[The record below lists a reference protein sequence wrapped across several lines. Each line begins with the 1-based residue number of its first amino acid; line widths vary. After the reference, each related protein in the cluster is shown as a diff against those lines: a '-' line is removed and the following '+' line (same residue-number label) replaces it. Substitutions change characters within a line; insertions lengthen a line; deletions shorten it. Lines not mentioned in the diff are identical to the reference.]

1 MKSPRRFNRTLIQ
14 HALLI
19 AAPILLG
26 ACSSDNDPAPEP
38 PPPPAPVVNVLP
50 AFVTGTVA
58 QASYDGSSDDLLTAG
73 LGKTGLAGAAPAFAV
88 PATPTVA
95 ELRRNAIYNNYRAL
109 IDYTVVGG
117 FTRLYGPN
125 IDINGGDTLGEGKVA
140 GTEHI
145 TVVDDGTGRQN
156 VVLMVQVPNSFDV
169 KNPCIVTATSSG
181 SRGVYG
187 AIGTAGEWGL
197 KHGCAV
203 AYTDKGSGNGLHDLS
218 SDKVIQID
226 GTIDTATVAGK
237 KAHFNAG
244 LSEAERL
251 AYIAAFPNRVAYK
264 HAHSQQNPEKDWGR
278 DTLRAVKLAFYV
290 LNEKYGTDIPAQP
303 GKKEV
308 VITPAK
314 TIVIAS
320 SVSNGGGAALAA
332 AEQDT
337 EGLIDGVAVTE
348 PMAQPG
354 ANTGLT
360 IKQGSAAAVAT
371 HSKPLIDYFSYA
383 NIYQPCA
390 SASAQAGPQ
399 INLAP
404 MAANVQNRCSALKAR
419 GLLAGTTLAEQADEA
434 LAKLNAYGW
443 QSESNFLHQSHFRY
457 ATNSIVVNYVNS
469 YGKFKPSD
477 NVCGYS
483 YANTNVTV
491 GPNLGDVIAQSAT
504 VQAGL
509 FSTGNGVPPTGGI
522 NIVYNDSVGGAKWD
536 FLALSAGSGA
546 PGVGLADFALDGAL
560 CMRSLVTGKDAV
572 SGAGLF
578 GTQKSWSD
586 RVIAGMGEVQLTA
599 KLRAVPTI
607 IVAGRSDT
615 LIPVNHAARAYYG
628 KNQVL
633 EAATSKT
640 RYYEVTNAQHFDT
653 FIAVP
658 AWGYDSRLVPLHV
671 YFGRA
676 MDQMWAHLKNST
688 ALPASQVVHTTP
700 RAAGVNVTL
709 ANVPVWAPTPAASDA
724 IGFAAGVLSIPD

>member
-1 MKSPRRFNRTLIQ
+1 MKTSRRLSKTLRQ
-14 HALLI
+14 QALLL

-26 ACSSDNDPAPEP
+26 ACGSDNDPAPAP
-38 PPPPAPVVNVLP
+38 PPPPAPVVNVIP
-50 AFVTGTVA
+50 AFVAGTVA

-73 LGKTGLAGAAPAFAV
+73 LGKKGLVSPALAPTFAV
-88 PATPTVA
+88 AATPTVA
-95 ELRRNAIYNNYRAL
+95 ELRRNAIFNNYRAL
-109 IDYTVVGG
+109 IDYSAAGG
-117 FTRLYGPN
+117 FGSLYGPN
-125 IDINGGDTLGEGKVA
+125 IDASGADTLGDGKVA
-140 GTEHI
+140 GTEYI
-145 TVVDDGTGRQN
+145 AVADDGTGRQN
-156 VVLMVQVPNSFDV
+156 VVLMVQVPSSFDA

-197 KHGCAV
+197 KRGCAV
-203 AYTDKGSGNGLHDLS
+203 AYADKGSGNGLHDLS
-218 SDKVIQID
+218 SDNVIQID
-226 GTIDTATVAGK
+226 GTIATATVAGK
-237 KAHFNAG
+237 KAHFKADMT
-244 LSEAERL
+244 EAERL
-251 AYIAAFPNRVAYK
+251 GYIAAFPNRVAYK

-290 LNEKYGTDIPAQP
+290 LNEKYGTDIAAQP

-308 VITPAK
+308 VITPAN

-337 EGLIDGVAVTE
+337 ESLIDGVAVTE
-348 PMAQPG
+348 PMVQPG
-354 ANTGLT
+354 ANPGLT
-360 IKQGSAAAVAT
+360 IKQGAAAAVAT
-371 HSKPLIDYFSYA
+371 HSKPLVDYFTYA

-419 GLLAGTTLAEQADEA
+419 GLLTGATLAEQADEA

-483 YANTNVTV
+483 YANTNA
-491 GPNLGDVIAQSAT
+491 GGDVIAQSAIT
-504 VQAGL
+504 QAGL
-509 FSTGNGVPPTGGI
+509 FSSGNGVPPTGGV

-560 CMRSLVTGKDAV
+560 CMRSLVTGKDTV

-578 GTQKSWSD
+578 GTQKAWSE
-586 RVIAGMGEVQLTA
+586 RVIKGMEEVQLTA
-599 KLRAVPTI
+599 KLRSVPTI
-607 IVAGRSDT
+607 IVAGRSDA

-653 FIAVP
+653 FIAVGA
-658 AWGYDSRLVPLHV
+658 AWGYDSRFVPLHV
-671 YFGRA
+671 YFNRA
-676 MDQMWAHLKNST
+676 MDQMWAHLKSGT

-700 RAAGVNVTL
+700 RATGVQVTL

-724 IGFAAGVLSIPD
+724 IGFAAGVLSVPD

>member
-1 MKSPRRFNRTLIQ
+1 MKTSRRFTSKNPLRPK
-14 HALLI
+14 ALLGLT
-19 AAPILLG
+19 PLLLALS
-26 ACSSDNDPAPEP
+26 ACSSNDDPAPEP

-50 AFVTGTVA
+50 AFVAGTVA

-73 LGKTGLAGAAPAFAV
+73 LGKTGLLGAAPAFAV
-88 PATPTVA
+88 PASPTVA

-125 IDINGGDTLGEGKVA
+125 IDISGADTLGEGKVA
-140 GTEHI
+140 GTEYI
-145 TVVDDGTGRQN
+145 AVADDGTGRQN

-203 AYTDKGSGNGLHDLS
+203 AYADKGSGNGLHDLS
-218 SDKVIQID
+218 SDNVIQVD
-226 GTIDTATVAGK
+226 GTIATATVAGK

-244 LSEAERL
+244 LSEAERIG
-251 AYIAAFPNRVAYK
+251 YNAAFPNRVAYK

-337 EGLIDGVAVTE
+337 ESLIDGVAVTE
-348 PMAQPG
+348 PNAQPG

-360 IKQGSAAAVAT
+360 IKQGAAAAVAT
-371 HSKPLIDYFSYA
+371 HSKPLIDYFSFA

-390 SASAQAGPQ
+390 AVSAQAG
-399 INLAP
+399 LSVS
-404 MAANVQNRCSALKAR
+404 AAFWPAAYTASAQNRCTALKAR
-419 GLLAGTTLAEQADEA
+419 GLLSGATLADQADEA
-434 LAKLNAYGW
+434 LAKMNAYGW
-443 QSESNFLHQSHFRY
+443 QAENNFLQQSHYRF
-457 ATNSIVVNYVNS
+457 ATNSIVVTYVNS

-477 NVCGYS
+477 NVCGFS
-483 YANTNVTV
+483 YANTNAT
-491 GPNLGDVIAQSAT
+491 GDVVAQSAIT
-504 VQAGL
+504 QAGL
-509 FSTGNGVPPTGGI
+509 FSSGNGVPPTGGV
-522 NIVYNDSVGGAKWD
+522 NVVFNDSVGGAKLD
-536 FLALSAGSGA
+536 FLATSATSGT
-546 PGVGLADFALDGAL
+546 ADFALDGAL

-586 RVIAGMGEVQLTA
+586 RVIAGMNEVQLTA
-599 KLRAVPTI
+599 KLRSLPTI

-653 FIAVP
+653 FIAFG
-658 AWGYDSRLVPLHV
+658 ALLGYDSRLLPLHV

-676 MDQMWAHLKNST
+676 MDQMWAHLKNGT

-724 IGFAAGVLSIPD
+724 IGFASGVLTIPD